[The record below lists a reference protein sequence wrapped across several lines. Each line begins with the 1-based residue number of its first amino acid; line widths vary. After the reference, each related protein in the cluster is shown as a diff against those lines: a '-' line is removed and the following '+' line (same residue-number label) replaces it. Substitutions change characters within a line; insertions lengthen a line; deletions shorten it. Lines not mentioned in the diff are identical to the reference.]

1 MHFMLYHIIANCIS
15 KTSYLEVAVAKTT
28 ALNCEDFNTTFFDII
43 LKHLKKN
50 EIHAS
55 FFSNV

>member
-1 MHFMLYHIIANCIS
+1 MLYHIIANCIS